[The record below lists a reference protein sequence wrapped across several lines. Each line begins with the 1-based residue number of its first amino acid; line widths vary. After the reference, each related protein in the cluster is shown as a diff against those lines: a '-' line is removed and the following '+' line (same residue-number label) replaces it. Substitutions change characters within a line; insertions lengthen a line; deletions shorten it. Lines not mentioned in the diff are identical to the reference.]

1 MTQATQTNST
11 PAQIARKGL
20 MLVLS
25 SPSGAGKTTISRKLL
40 EAEPELNMSI
50 SVTTRTMR
58 PAEINGVDYHFVD
71 HSKFD
76 GMVAAGEFLEHAE
89 VFGNKYGTPAAPVRK
104 TIMQGGDVLFDIDW
118 QGTEQLEKTAA
129 DDVVSVFILPP
140 NMIELEERLRK
151 RAQDPE
157 EVIQK
162 RMSKA
167 AHEISHWNVYDYVII
182 NHNVDESVAHVQS
195 ILYAERQKRER
206 LLGMNEFVKKLIG

>member
-1 MTQATQTNST
+1 MTNST
-11 PAQIARKGL
+11 KEIARKGL

-40 EAEPELNMSI
+40 EVEPDLSMSI
-50 SVTTRTMR
+50 SVTTRKMR
-58 PAEINGVDYHFVD
+58 PAEVDGVDYHFVD
-71 HSKFD
+71 HAKFD
-76 GMVAAGEFLEHAE
+76 AMVANHEFLEHAE

-104 TIMQGGDVLFDIDW
+104 TIAGGGDVLFDIDW
-118 QGTEQLEKTAA
+118 QGTEQLENTAA

-140 NMIELEERLRK
+140 DMKELEERLRK

-167 AHEISHWNVYDYVII
+167 AHEISHWNVYDYVIV

-206 LLGMNEFVKKLIG
+206 LLGIPEFVSKLIG